1 MTKITL
7 KYEEI
12 NISENTLA
20 DRQEINFVVREMK
33 NSSLTLPLIAEK
45 SEFRLYCEQHT
56 KKVDFL

>member
-12 NISENTLA
+12 NISKNTLA
-20 DRQEINFVVREMK
+20 DRQEINFDFVIREVK

-45 SEFRLYCEQHT
+45 SEF
-56 KKVDFL
+56 